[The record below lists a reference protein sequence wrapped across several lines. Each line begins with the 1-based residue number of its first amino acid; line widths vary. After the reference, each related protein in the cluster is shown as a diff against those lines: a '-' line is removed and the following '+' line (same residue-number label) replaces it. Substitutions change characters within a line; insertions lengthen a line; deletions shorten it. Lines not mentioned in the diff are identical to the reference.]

1 MQIDADEPQR
11 EVSVN
16 PVLMQKANMNVS
28 GDLDHSIRLIKPHNV
43 ICDLCISCY

>member
-1 MQIDADEPQR
+1 MHLAYWMQIDAGELQR

-28 GDLDHSIRLIKPHNV
+28 GDPWSQHSTDKTP
-43 ICDLCISCY
+43 